1 MAITSRKSG
10 LQTRE
15 SSLGLRTEMVW
26 LGETGGGIAESKT
39 QVLVANRCFQQMGQC
54 TTGTATAAR
63 FPNMGVNTLED
74 NTGI

>member
-1 MAITSRKSG
+1 
-10 LQTRE
+10 
-15 SSLGLRTEMVW
+15 MVW